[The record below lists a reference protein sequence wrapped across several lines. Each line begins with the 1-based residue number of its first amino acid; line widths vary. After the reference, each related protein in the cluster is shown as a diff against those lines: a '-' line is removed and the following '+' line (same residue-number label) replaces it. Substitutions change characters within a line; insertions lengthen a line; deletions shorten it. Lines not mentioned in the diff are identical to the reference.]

1 MAEPTNINDQIVKV
15 VGRIA
20 REMRNIVATVMT
32 KVDTDEF
39 NTALATKADA
49 ATTTAALDA
58 KAEISVVNSALALKA
73 DKTEIQQI
81 IGSLGEGD
89 LATKTY
95 VDNAVAG
102 VQVGAGSITADKL
115 ADVIDLGT
123 IE

>member
-1 MAEPTNINDQIVKV
+1 MAESTNINDQIVKV

-58 KAEISVVNSALALKA
+58 KAETSVVNSALALKA
-73 DKTEIQQI
+73 DKTEIKQI
-81 IGSLGEGD
+81 VDSLGEGD

-95 VDNAVAG
+95 VDNAVASA
-102 VQVGAGSITADKL
+102 QVGAGSITTDKL